1 MLQSGRLAHHAPE
14 ALMFTAPKG
23 EARCFADTARVDDHN
38 FRNRLWKMVIP
49 QLGNN
54 YRKPYNTCHTMGFHT
69 LDQQMNLVLVA
80 ELTGHNVKTLYEHY
94 AGNVNSCSTLVEGRV
109 LR

>member
-1 MLQSGRLAHHAPE
+1 MLQSGRLAHHDPE

-23 EARCFADTARVDDHN
+23 GAIDDHN
-38 FRNRLWKMVIP
+38 FRNRLWKMVIT

-54 YRKPYNTCHTMGFHT
+54 YRKPYNTCHTMVFHT
-69 LDQQMNLVLVA
+69 LDQQMNPMLVA

-94 AGNVNSCSTLVEGRV
+94 AGNMNSRPMLSEL
-109 LR
+109 